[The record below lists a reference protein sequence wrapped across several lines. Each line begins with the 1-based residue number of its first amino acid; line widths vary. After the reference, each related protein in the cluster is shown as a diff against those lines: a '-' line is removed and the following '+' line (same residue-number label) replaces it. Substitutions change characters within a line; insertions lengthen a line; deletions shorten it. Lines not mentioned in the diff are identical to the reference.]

1 MNTTIK
7 AMYIPASCLNDIRHS
22 VQARRPYG
30 AYIVTKI
37 PYLNFEISVS
47 IKEEVGF
54 REIRVYDQQ
63 DAGKD
68 VTDNVFK
75 DCGLYQLATAENLK
89 IAMSWIENN
98 QR

>member
-1 MNTTIK
+1 MNTFRK
-7 AMYIPASCLNDIRHS
+7 AMYVNSSCLNDIRHS
-22 VQARRPYG
+22 VETRRPYG

-47 IKEEVGF
+47 IREEDNF